1 MPGLR
6 RVWRRAYKFCES
18 CQVELRGHYSAER
31 ICNFDAYRHAT
42 SSLWALFVCVAS
54 PFPCLLVVT
63 AIDVAPMAPHLKR
76 F

>member
-1 MPGLR
+1 
-6 RVWRRAYKFCES
+6 
-18 CQVELRGHYSAER
+18 VELRGHYSAER

-63 AIDVAPMAPHLKR
+63 AIDVAPMAPPEEVLR
-76 F
+76 RTACFGSEMALRSPS